1 MAYIDKWELAVDQR
15 NVDLVMMAMV
25 DVALE
30 LLADATTDAGVAAY
44 AATCLN
50 SPQNYAKRMTL
61 GVVFVATGTTD
72 AAIKA
77 AVESVFPA
85 YAGVQAVAA

>member
-1 MAYIDKWELAVDQR
+1 MAYIDKWELAVNKD
-15 NVDLVMMAMV
+15 NINLVMMAMV

-30 LLADATTDAGVAAY
+30 LLADPLTDAGVAAY

-50 SPQNYAKRMTL
+50 SPQSYAERMTL
-61 GVVFVATGTTD
+61 GVVFVATSTAD
-72 AAIKA
+72 AAIKV

-85 YAGVQAVAA
+85 YAGVQAVA